1 VDETLY
7 RTIRDDIMLAWNARW
22 ARTDIPVYWRSGG
35 PQPRVDPLV
44 QPNFLRAEIT
54 FARQEL
60 VGVGA
65 GARTNF
71 RFQRGNVVLRS
82 FSSRLTD
89 SESIGL
95 KVIGE
100 ATKVFRGY
108 RTIDAV
114 GGDLSFVGADSGFD
128 WGPTE
133 DGVWFMRGYRVSF
146 EYRFF
151 G

>member
-7 RTIRDDIMLAWNARW
+7 RTIRDDIMLAWNQRW
-22 ARTDIPVYWRSGG
+22 ARPDIPVYWRSGG
-35 PQPRVDPLV
+35 PQPRVDPMQ
-44 QPNFLRAEIT
+44 QPNFLRCETT

-60 VGVGA
+60 VGFGMGMGA
-65 GARTNF
+65 NF
-71 RFQRGNVVLRS
+71 RFQRGTVVLRS
-82 FSSRLTD
+82 FSSRTTD
-89 SESIGL
+89 TETTGL

-100 ATKVFRGY
+100 ATKVFRDY
-108 RTIDAV
+108 RVTDSV
-114 GGDLSFVGADSGFD
+114 GGDLSFVGANSGFD

-146 EYRFF
+146 EYRFY

>member
-1 VDETLY
+1 VDEALY

-22 ARTDIPVYWRSGG
+22 ARTDIPVFWRSGG
-35 PQPRVDPLV
+35 PQPRVDPLG
-44 QPNFLRAEIT
+44 QPNFLRAEIA

-60 VGVGA
+60 SGFG
-65 GARTNF
+65 GGLHTNF
-71 RFQRGNVVLRS
+71 RIQRGNVVLRS
-82 FSSRLTD
+82 FSSRAIDT
-89 SESIGL
+89 ETEGL

-100 ATKVFRGY
+100 ATKVFRLY
-108 RTIDAV
+108 RVTDSV
-114 GGDLSFVGADSGFD
+114 GGDLSFAGPNSGFD